1 MSATESFFSF
11 VYFTREYYSWHAV
24 RQATYSGAHFITDAK
39 IKAALLVHGVI
50 YPREFRQLRPLV
62 LKGIIQQTV
71 IGAGEKKKKKK
82 VNQSQLHLMIC
93 THTPLK
99 LNPFADERERQGLRK
114 QRTECIDW
122 APVCCSVTSDSDG
135 KLLELAEPWCCPC
148 WSHQRSGCPGRHAPC
163 LACGGRKKLYW
174 RGGAQNQRTFRPEK
188 YSQPTVLV
196 PIQLEKDWK

>member
-1 MSATESFFSF
+1 MQPSLFFVCLFYKGILFLTRCQASYLQRCTFYNRRQNQSGTARPWSNLSQGVPAASATCAQRDHPAGSH
-11 VYFTREYYSWHAV
+11 RSW
-24 RQATYSGAHFITDAK
+24 G
-39 IKAALLVHGVI
+39 
-50 YPREFRQLRPLV
+50 
-62 LKGIIQQTV
+62 
-71 IGAGEKKKKKK
+71 KKKKKK
-82 VNQSQLHLMIC
+82 RVNQSQLHLMIC

-99 LNPFADERERQGLRK
+99 LNPFADERERQGLRT

-188 YSQPTVLV
+188 YSQPTLLV